1 MDEKNPLAS
10 VAAFHFNQHYQQ
22 QRLDSAFKSVNPSQA
37 GQTDPKLKDACRE
50 MESLF
55 LNYLLKELRKTINK
69 SGFISGGKAEEIFTS
84 MLDAELSK
92 KMSNAGGIG
101 LSSLLFRQLGKKSE
115 PKDSPDD
122 P

>member
-22 QRLDSAFKSVNPSQA
+22 QRLDSALKSVNPSQA
-37 GQTDPKLKDACRE
+37 GHTDPKLKDACRE

-69 SGFISGGKAEEIFTS
+69 SGFISGGKARRAATISRPPTGS
-84 MLDAELSK
+84 LSIATK
-92 KMSNAGGIG
+92 RSGRARGRSAGGA
-101 LSSLLFRQLGKKSE
+101 R
-115 PKDSPDD
+115 
-122 P
+122 